1 MKISRADPNNHEQQ
15 PDNMDPL
22 PTVYNITS
30 VEVHQQ
36 GGHQDE
42 EDVGDSVDELCNV
55 WRECVVFLTPVY
67 RAGARGKV
75 ERHLANIRHCSTHWQ
90 ESERNHSSYQIM
102 ANFSTSTN

>member
-1 MKISRADPNNHEQQ
+1 MKISRADPHNHEQQ

-22 PTVYNITS
+22 PTVCNITS

-55 WRECVVFLTPVY
+55 WREDVVFLTPVNG
-67 RAGARGKV
+67 AGARGKV
-75 ERHLANIRHCSTHWQ
+75 GRHLAIMRHSTHWQ
-90 ESERNHSSYQIM
+90 
-102 ANFSTSTN
+102 

>member
-1 MKISRADPNNHEQQ
+1 MKISRADPHNHEQQ

-22 PTVYNITS
+22 PTVGDITS

-55 WRECVVFLTPVY
+55 WREDVVFLTPVNG
-67 RAGARGKV
+67 AGARGKV
-75 ERHLANIRHCSTHWQ
+75 GRHLAIMRHSTHWQ
-90 ESERNHSSYQIM
+90 
-102 ANFSTSTN
+102 